1 MKPSLPIGGRTF
13 QIFARLL
20 AIHIATKTVNTPFHS
35 DTEKAYTLAF
45 DIDHQIRE
53 MRQDL
58 EIDACSEVE
67 DVATESYDL
76 AEELKAY
83 LKDEIKTNKDIGMD
97 NLLRTLYER
106 ANGVCGTL
114 RGYAKEAKEEE
125 AEDETES
132 KPKMGINP
140 KY

>member
-35 DTEKAYTLAF
+35 DTEKAYTFAF
-45 DIDHQIRE
+45 DIDHQVRE

-58 EIDACSEVE
+58 ALDACSEVE
-67 DVATESYDL
+67 EVAPEAYDL
-76 AEELKAY
+76 VEELKKY
-83 LKDEIKTNKDIGMD
+83 LADEIKANKDIGMD
-97 NLLRTLYER
+97 NLLRGLYER

-114 RGYAKEAKEEE
+114 RGYAMEAKEE
-125 AEDETES
+125 AMEDEA

>member
-20 AIHIATKTVNTPFHS
+20 AIHIVTKTVDTPFHN

-58 EIDACSEVE
+58 ALDNPSQVD
-67 DVATESYDL
+67 DVAKEAYDL
-76 AEELKAY
+76 VEELKKY
-83 LKDEIKTNKDIGMD
+83 LADEIKTNKDIGMD
-97 NLLRTLYER
+97 NLMRGLYEK

-114 RGYAKEAKEEE
+114 RGYVMEAEEE
-125 AEDETES
+125 ESEDETET